1 MNFFDQ
7 LAGFAF
13 CMIRPSVALSLIPFG
28 NDGALGVALRVPLV
42 LMFASFPALSAWPPD
57 LLRAGATEALIGL
70 ALGLLLGIVFHTAAA
85 AGAILD
91 QQGGYTIGAVYDPNF
106 QQESSLFETLFTQ
119 FAALTF
125 FTGHGLVALSGFFV
139 DAWVLWP
146 PGGSGP
152 HGGLERIFGALAE
165 TRLPAAFVD
174 GLQLAAPLLGLMLIA
189 DVSLGLASRHARRL
203 NPFST
208 ARSVKAMLLSFA
220 AMACVPALLAR
231 LERTVASAL
240 HLGWHP

>member
-42 LMFASFPALSAWPPD
+42 LMFATFPALPGWPAD
-57 LLRAGATEALIGL
+57 LLHAGMAEVLIGL

-106 QQESSLFETLFTQ
+106 QQESSVFETLFTQ

-146 PGGSGP
+146 PGSTP
-152 HGGLERIFGALAE
+152 QGGFERILGALAE

-174 GLQLAAPLLGLMLIA
+174 GLQLAAPLLGLMLLA

-220 AMACVPALLAR
+220 AMVCVPALLAR